1 LQESHFRCDRAIIPE
16 SSMSDRTQ
24 TVFEFVEP
32 RVNDARSQIA
42 DPASAATDAF
52 SAPVSQNF
60 PQNGYRE
67 KPAA

>member
-1 LQESHFRCDRAIIPE
+1 
-16 SSMSDRTQ
+16 MSDRTQ